1 MKPRKTHVLGVDC
14 VSMIFKG
21 QTTIK
26 PLPALL
32 KCNAFP
38 PFSSLGSHPERRVSP
53 RRDSFCLS
61 SAPFQPAASLSD
73 I

>member
-26 PLPALL
+26 PLPAFI
-32 KCNAFP
+32 KMQCVP
-38 PFSSLGSHPERRVSP
+38 PLFLP
-53 RRDSFCLS
+53 
-61 SAPFQPAASLSD
+61 
-73 I
+73 